1 MKKFKNSYLFF
12 LAYNLSFIITYSFT
26 YNLDGSFKV
35 NFLTLGVSQLEL
47 LFYLN
52 VSILTFYLLISY
64 LYKFKLNIFRD
75 ITIFVSHTIFVITFF
90 WIIKFV
96 NLSRVFIFFEIAIF
110 FILITLFNRS
120 VEKNL
125 DEKFFTFDKDLSLS
139 NKNYIYSN
147 LSQFPSEFIE
157 QISSLMK
164 DDQVRGL
171 ILTKKDTDSLSFTQ
185 LIDISNFFGFDIYQ
199 IERDKLKTLHRS
211 DSLNKLIKNIED
223 VILLTF
229 LGPLSVLIIIIT
241 SIFVLLIDGLPIF
254 YKQDRVGLNG
264 KYFKIYKFRTM
275 KDIVID
281 KSELEKLNERSK
293 VVFKAKNDP
302 RITKF
307 GNFLRKSSLDE
318 LPQIINVLKNEMSF
332 IGPRPPIIDEV
343 KQYELK
349 HLKRISVKPG
359 ITGLWQVSLRQ
370 DNDFDRWVAK
380 DIEYIEN
387 WSLWLD
393 IKIILKTVKEVIGMT
408 GE

>member
-75 ITIFVSHTIFVITFF
+75 ITIFVSHTVFVITFF

-96 NLSRVFIFFEIAIF
+96 NLSRIFIFFEIAIF

-139 NKNYIYSN
+139 NKNYIFSN

-157 QISSLMK
+157 QISSFMK

-171 ILTKKDTDSLSFTQ
+171 ILTKKDIDSLSFTQ

-199 IERDKLKTLHRS
+199 LERDKLKTLHRS

-229 LGPLSVLIIIIT
+229 LGPLSVLIIIVT

-264 KYFKIYKFRTM
+264 RYFKIYKFRTM

-302 RITKF
+302 RITNF

>member
-52 VSILTFYLLISY
+52 VNVLALYLLISY

-75 ITIFVSHTIFVITFF
+75 ITIFVSHTFFVITFF

-96 NLSRVFIFFEIAIF
+96 NLSRIFIFFEIAIF

-171 ILTKKDTDSLSFTQ
+171 ILTKKDIDSLSFTQ
-185 LIDISNFFGFDIYQ
+185 LIDISNFFGFNIYQ
-199 IERDKLKTLHRS
+199 LETDKLKTLHRS

-229 LGPLSVLIIIIT
+229 LVPLSVLIITVT
-241 SIFVLLIDGLPIF
+241 SILVLLIDGLPIF

-264 KYFKIYKFRTM
+264 RYFKIYKFRTM
-275 KDIVID
+275 KDIDLD

>member
-52 VSILTFYLLISY
+52 VNVLALYLLISY

-75 ITIFVSHTIFVITFF
+75 ITIFVSHTFFVITFF

-96 NLSRVFIFFEIAIF
+96 NLSRIFIFFEIAIF

-171 ILTKKDTDSLSFTQ
+171 ILTKKDIDSLSFTQ
-185 LIDISNFFGFDIYQ
+185 LIDISNFFGFNIYQ
-199 IERDKLKTLHRS
+199 LETDKLKTLHRS

-229 LGPLSVLIIIIT
+229 LGPLSVLIITVT
-241 SIFVLLIDGLPIF
+241 SILVLLIDGLPIF

-264 KYFKIYKFRTM
+264 RYFKIYKFRTM
-275 KDIVID
+275 KDIDLD

>member
-52 VSILTFYLLISY
+52 VNVLALYLLISY

-75 ITIFVSHTIFVITFF
+75 ITIFVSHTVFVITFF

-96 NLSRVFIFFEIAIF
+96 NLSRIFIFFEIAIF

-171 ILTKKDTDSLSFTQ
+171 ILTKKDIDSLSFTQ

-199 IERDKLKTLHRS
+199 LERDKLKTLHRS

-229 LGPLSVLIIIIT
+229 LGPLSVLIIIVT

-264 KYFKIYKFRTM
+264 RYFKIYKFRTM
-275 KDIVID
+275 KDIDID

-302 RITKF
+302 RITNF

>member
-52 VSILTFYLLISY
+52 VSISTFYLLISY

-75 ITIFVSHTIFVITFF
+75 ITIFVSHTVFVITFF

-281 KSELEKLNERSK
+281 KSELEKLNERNK

-393 IKIILKTVKEVIGMT
+393 IKIILKTVKEVFGMT

>member
-75 ITIFVSHTIFVITFF
+75 ITIFVSHTVFVITFF

-393 IKIILKTVKEVIGMT
+393 IKIILKTVKEVFGMT